1 MNAVM
6 DPVEIIRR
14 YYAPDSNSYRILLE
28 HGRLVAGK
36 ALAAATRVAAF
47 QPDLDFI
54 RSAAMLHDI
63 GIFLTDSPG
72 LDCHGSEPY
81 IRHGVLGREILDAL
95 GYPRHGLV
103 CERHVGVGISA
114 ADIRRFNLPLAQ
126 RDMRPVSI
134 EEEIVCYAD
143 KFFSKNGN
151 ESSREKPVAEIIAS
165 LRPYGADKVERFLGW
180 VELFG

>member
-1 MNAVM
+1 MN
-6 DPVEIIRR
+6 PLEIVGR
-14 YYAPDSNSYRILLE
+14 YYAPGSQSGRILLE
-28 HGRLVAGK
+28 HGRLVAAK
-36 ALAAATRVAAF
+36 ALGAAAPVAHLR
-47 QPDLDFI
+47 PDLDFI

-63 GIFLTDSPG
+63 GIFLTDSPD

-114 ADIRRFNLPLAQ
+114 ADILRFGLPLPE

-134 EEEIVCYAD
+134 EEEIICYAD
-143 KFFSKNGN
+143 KFFSKNGGGAAP
-151 ESSREKPVAEIIAS
+151 EKSVAEIVEN
-165 LRPYGADKVERFLGW
+165 LGRYGTDQSERFMRW